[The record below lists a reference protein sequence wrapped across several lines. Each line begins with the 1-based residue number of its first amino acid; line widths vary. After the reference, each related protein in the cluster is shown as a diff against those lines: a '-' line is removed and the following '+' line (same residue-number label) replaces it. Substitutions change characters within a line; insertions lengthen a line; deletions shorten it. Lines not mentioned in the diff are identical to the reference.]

1 MFSTIVENR
10 CRFNQEVKEMKK
22 AILATK
28 VGMTQ
33 IFNEDG
39 VLTPVTVLQAGP
51 CVVTQ
56 VKTVENDG
64 YSAVQVGYVDKREKL
79 VNKPMKGMFDKAGV
93 SYKRF
98 VREFKFENAEE
109 YSVKDEIKVDV
120 FEAGD
125 KIDVTAISK
134 GKGFQG
140 AIKRHGQSRGPMAH
154 GSKYHRH
161 AGSNGA
167 CSDPSKVF
175 KGKKMPG
182 HMGAKKITIQNLEIV
197 RVDAENNLL
206 LVKGAV
212 PGPKKA
218 LVTIKETVK
227 SGK

>member
-1 MFSTIVENR
+1 
-10 CRFNQEVKEMKK
+10 MKK
-22 AILATK
+22 AILAKK

-33 IFNEDG
+33 IFNEAG
-39 VLTPVTVLQAGP
+39 ELVPVTVLQAGP

-64 YSAVQVGYVDKREKL
+64 YDAVQVGFEDIREKL
-79 VNKPMKGMFDKAGV
+79 VNKPVKGMFDKAGV
-93 SYKRF
+93 SYKRY
-98 VREFKFENAEE
+98 VREFKLEGE
-109 YSVKDEIKVDV
+109 YAVKDEIKAEI

-125 KIDVTAISK
+125 KVDATAIAK

-167 CSDPSKVF
+167 CSSPSKVF
-175 KGKKMPG
+175 KGKRMPG
-182 HMGAKKITIQNLEIV
+182 HMGGKKVTTQNLEIV
-197 RVDAENNLL
+197 RVDAEKNLL

-212 PGPKKA
+212 PGPKK
-218 LVTIKETVK
+218 
-227 SGK
+227 S